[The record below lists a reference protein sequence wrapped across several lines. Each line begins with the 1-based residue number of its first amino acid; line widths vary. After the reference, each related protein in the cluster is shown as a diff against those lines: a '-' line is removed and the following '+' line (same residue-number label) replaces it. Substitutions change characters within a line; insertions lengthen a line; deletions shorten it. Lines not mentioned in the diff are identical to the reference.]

1 MVTKGCPGLF
11 NNKKTQTDKKTKSR
25 EPTLLDAI
33 CSPSPAVYSI
43 PPAQMVSI
51 PSQPSPGTG
60 DPRAC
65 LARGSPDML
74 NQQQFQQQL
83 LQLQHLLQQQH
94 HHHPPAQQGGRGLPP
109 PQQQQMLSL
118 RATNQPSLLNANPML
133 QRALL
138 MQQMQGNLRG
148 FNMTAPA
155 LQQFFPQ
162 ATRHSLLGPP
172 PVGVSLKPRLGFPN
186 LPFQRQNRTFRKDF
200 QRGPDRKR
208 ELDPGSSSQTQGDE
222 KMEIPEVV
230 PAGSEQNNSS
240 PWTEPRTPTESGLNT
255 EPAAKRLR
263 SVAEESALE
272 DATESKEA
280 RQSSAHVRAD
290 DNAKEY
296 TAEDLSKER
305 KFSEEPKAPEVLSSG
320 GSLKVTIQQSSE
332 SRAISTTALKPGHWT
347 CEVGA
352 ADPGPES
359 VLKFYCYICK
369 TNCCSQQNFQSH
381 MAGIQHQQRLGEIQH
396 MSNVCFVSLLPMVKE
411 QKVLAEKDG
420 ETQQRWCNTCQI
432 HFTGDLIKHRRT
444 PEHKLAK
451 RSLRPFCTVC
461 SRHFKTPRKFVE
473 HMKSP
478 EHKQKAKEVRLGEK
492 EVGSPEDSE
501 ELITVDAVGCFE
513 DDEEDEEEEEGG
525 TGEEEDLDVALT
537 ENEDSAA
544 KQTGLKEVS
553 LEDYEGSEKYCPD
566 TAYGLDFLVPVAGY
580 LCRLCHKFYHSD
592 SAARLAHCKSLMHFE
607 NFQRYKAARHRAVAA
622 CPEAP
627 LHSQG
632 SSSQLLDDPKQP
644 PAAAAD
650 TRKKMNDNY
659 GIGKEGAEL
668 SALQEQALRAAEGK
682 GELAASVAG
691 GKSLAGVTDDVAGI
705 MVVEEENLQEE
716 SKSTAISA
724 DWPLAEENRAVGGLL
739 GHAVSEEEEARQRE
753 GTDDCHDPEDG
764 GGLGQNEAADAG
776 QEAEPSSLAKGETG
790 SLTSA
795 GCRRSTRRKPR

>member
-1 MVTKGCPGLF
+1 MF
-11 NNKKTQTDKKTKSR
+11 
-25 EPTLLDAI
+25 
-33 CSPSPAVYSI
+33 
-43 PPAQMVSI
+43 
-51 PSQPSPGTG
+51 
-60 DPRAC
+60 
-65 LARGSPDML
+65 

-83 LQLQHLLQQQH
+83 LQLQHLLQQQ

-172 PVGVSLKPRLGFPN
+172 PVGVSLKPARMGFPS

-200 QRGPDRKR
+200 QRVPDRKR

-222 KMEIPEVV
+222 KMEIPEGMQ
-230 PAGSEQNNSS
+230 AMSEQNNCSTS
-240 PWTEPRTPTESGLNT
+240 TEPRIPRESLLNM
-255 EPAAKRLR
+255 EPAAKRLK
-263 SVAEESALE
+263 SVTEEPALE
-272 DATESKEA
+272 DATDSREA
-280 RQSSAHVRAD
+280 GETSTHVQAD
-290 DNAKEY
+290 GTGNAREY

-347 CEVGA
+347 CEVGT
-352 ADPGPES
+352 ADPSPES

-369 TNCCSQQNFQSH
+369 TNCCSQQKFQSH
-381 MAGIQHQQRLGEIQH
+381 MAGIQHQQRLREIQH

-420 ETQQRWCNTCQI
+420 DTQQRWCNTCQI

-444 PEHKLAK
+444 QEHKLAK

-478 EHKQKAKEVRLGEK
+478 EHKQKAREVRLGEK
-492 EVGSPEDSE
+492 ELGSPEDSE

-513 DDEEDEEEEEGG
+513 DDDDEEEEEEGG
-525 TGEEEDLDVALT
+525 AVEEEDLDVALT
-537 ENEDSAA
+537 ENKDSAA
-544 KQTGLKEVS
+544 K
-553 LEDYEGSEKYCPD
+553 
-566 TAYGLDFLVPVAGY
+566 
-580 LCRLCHKFYHSD
+580 
-592 SAARLAHCKSLMHFE
+592 
-607 NFQRYKAARHRAVAA
+607 QRYKAARHRATAVY
-622 CPEAP
+622 PEAP

-644 PAAAAD
+644 PATAAD
-650 TRKKMNDNY
+650 TSKRMNDDH
-659 GIGKEGAEL
+659 GIDKKGTEL
-668 SALQEQALRAAEGK
+668 PALQEQAWRSLEGT
-682 GELAASVAG
+682 GELATSVAEG
-691 GKSLAGVTDDVAGI
+691 ESPASVTDDVCGI
-705 MVVEEENLQEE
+705 MVVEEENLHEK
-716 SKSTAISA
+716 SKSPAPSA
-724 DWPLAEENRAVGGLL
+724 DCPLPGESCALGALL
-739 GHAVSEEEEARQRE
+739 GHTVSEEEASAARPRE
-753 GTDDCHDPEDG
+753 GTGDHQDPG
-764 GGLGQNEAADAG
+764 SRGGLGQNEEANTG
-776 QEAEPSSLAKGETG
+776 QEAEPSSLAKGETS
-790 SLTSA
+790 SLASA
-795 GCRRSTRRKPR
+795 GGRRSTRRKPR

>member
-1 MVTKGCPGLF
+1 MF
-11 NNKKTQTDKKTKSR
+11 
-25 EPTLLDAI
+25 
-33 CSPSPAVYSI
+33 
-43 PPAQMVSI
+43 
-51 PSQPSPGTG
+51 
-60 DPRAC
+60 
-65 LARGSPDML
+65 

-83 LQLQHLLQQQH
+83 LQLQHLLQQQQQH

-118 RATNQPSLLNANPML
+118 RATNQPSLLSANPML

-172 PVGVSLKPRLGFPN
+172 PVGVSLKPTRLGFPS

-200 QRGPDRKR
+200 QRVPDRKR
-208 ELDPGSSSQTQGDE
+208 ELDPGSSSQTQGDD
-222 KMEIPEVV
+222 KMEIPEGMQ
-230 PAGSEQNNSS
+230 AGAEQNNSS
-240 PWTEPRTPTESGLNT
+240 PSTEPRTPAESVLNT
-255 EPAAKRLR
+255 EPAAKRLK
-263 SVAEESALE
+263 SGTGESALE
-272 DATESKEA
+272 DATDSKKA
-280 RQSSAHVRAD
+280 GVSCTHVQAD
-290 DNAKEY
+290 GTDNAKEY
-296 TAEDLSKER
+296 PAEDLSRER

-332 SRAISTTALKPGHWT
+332 SRAISTTALKPGHWA
-347 CEVGA
+347 CDVGT
-352 ADPGPES
+352 ADPNPES

-396 MSNVCFVSLLPMVKE
+396 MSNVCFVSLLPMVKQ
-411 QKVLAEKDG
+411 QKVLAGKDG
-420 ETQQRWCNTCQI
+420 ETQQRWCNTCQV

-444 PEHKLAK
+444 QEHKLAK

-492 EVGSPEDSE
+492 ELGSPEDSE

-513 DDEEDEEEEEGG
+513 DDDEEEEEEEGG
-525 TGEEEDLDVALT
+525 AGEEEDHDVVLM

-607 NFQRYKAARHRAVAA
+607 NFQRYKAARHRATTAY
-622 CPEAP
+622 PEAP

-644 PAAAAD
+644 LATTAH
-650 TRKKMNDNY
+650 TSKKMNDDH
-659 GIGKEGAEL
+659 GIDKEGTEL
-668 SALQEQALRAAEGK
+668 SALQEQTSR
-682 GELAASVAG
+682 
-691 GKSLAGVTDDVAGI
+691 SL
-705 MVVEEENLQEE
+705 EEEESLQD
-716 SKSTAISA
+716 KSTATSA
-724 DWPLAEENRAVGGLL
+724 DCLFSEESHTIGEPLGR
-739 GHAVSEEEEARQRE
+739 EEEANTARQRA
-753 GTDDCHDPEDG
+753 GTDDHQDPGSG
-764 GGLGQNEAADAG
+764 GGLGQKEAADAG
-776 QEAEPSSLAKGETG
+776 QEAAAEPSSLAKGETG
-790 SLTSA
+790 GLTSA
-795 GCRRSTRRKPR
+795 GCRRSSRRKPR

>member
-1 MVTKGCPGLF
+1 MF
-11 NNKKTQTDKKTKSR
+11 
-25 EPTLLDAI
+25 
-33 CSPSPAVYSI
+33 
-43 PPAQMVSI
+43 
-51 PSQPSPGTG
+51 
-60 DPRAC
+60 
-65 LARGSPDML
+65 

-83 LQLQHLLQQQH
+83 LQLQHLLQQQQQH
-94 HHHPPAQQGGRGLPP
+94 HHHPPTQQGGRGLPP

-172 PVGVSLKPRLGFPN
+172 PVGVSLKPTRLGFPS

-200 QRGPDRKR
+200 QRIPDRKR

-222 KMEIPEVV
+222 KMEIPEGVQ
-230 PAGSEQNNSS
+230 AASEQNNSLPS
-240 PWTEPRTPTESGLNT
+240 AEPRTPTESVLNT
-255 EPAAKRLR
+255 EPAAKRLK
-263 SVAEESALE
+263 SVTKESALE
-272 DATESKEA
+272 DATDSKEA
-280 RQSSAHVRAD
+280 GESSSQAD
-290 DNAKEY
+290 GTDKAKAY
-296 TAEDLSKER
+296 TAEDLSQER

-347 CEVGA
+347 CEVGT
-352 ADPGPES
+352 ADPSPES

-444 PEHKLAK
+444 QEHKLAK

-478 EHKQKAKEVRLGEK
+478 EHKQKAREVRLGEK
-492 EVGSPEDSE
+492 ELGSPEDSE

-513 DDEEDEEEEEGG
+513 DDDDEEEEEEGG
-525 TGEEEDLDVALT
+525 AGEEEDLDVVLI

-544 KQTGLKEVS
+544 K
-553 LEDYEGSEKYCPD
+553 
-566 TAYGLDFLVPVAGY
+566 
-580 LCRLCHKFYHSD
+580 
-592 SAARLAHCKSLMHFE
+592 
-607 NFQRYKAARHRAVAA
+607 QRYKAARHRATAA
-622 CPEAP
+622 YPEAP

-632 SSSQLLDDPKQP
+632 SSSQLLDDLKQP
-644 PAAAAD
+644 PATTAD
-650 TRKKMNDNY
+650 TSKKMNDDH
-659 GIGKEGAEL
+659 GIDKEGTEL
-668 SALQEQALRAAEGK
+668 SALQEQASRSLEGKAELATSAAEGK
-682 GELAASVAG
+682 
-691 GKSLAGVTDDVAGI
+691 SLASVTDDVCGI

-716 SKSTAISA
+716 SKSTTTSA
-724 DWPLAEENRAVGGLL
+724 DRPLPEENRTAGELW
-739 GHAVSEEEEARQRE
+739 GHAVSVEEEATAARQRE
-753 GTDDCHDPEDG
+753 GTDDYEDPGNG
-764 GGLGQNEAADAG
+764 GGLGQNEAANTG
-776 QEAEPSSLAKGETG
+776 QEAAAEPSSLAKGETA
-790 SLTSA
+790 SLASA

>member
-1 MVTKGCPGLF
+1 MF
-11 NNKKTQTDKKTKSR
+11 
-25 EPTLLDAI
+25 
-33 CSPSPAVYSI
+33 
-43 PPAQMVSI
+43 
-51 PSQPSPGTG
+51 
-60 DPRAC
+60 
-65 LARGSPDML
+65 

-83 LQLQHLLQQQH
+83 LQLQHLLQQQQH
-94 HHHPPAQQGGRGLPP
+94 HHHPSAQQGGRGLPP

-172 PVGVSLKPRLGFPN
+172 PVGVSLKPTRLGFPN
-186 LPFQRQNRTFRKDF
+186 LPFQRQNRSFRKDY
-200 QRGPDRKR
+200 QRFPDRKR
-208 ELDPGSSSQTQGDE
+208 ELDPGSSSQAPGDD
-222 KMEIPEVV
+222 KMEIPEEVQ
-230 PAGSEQNNSS
+230 AGSDRNNSS
-240 PWTEPRTPTESGLNT
+240 PSAEPRTPRDSVLNT
-255 EPAAKRLR
+255 EPAAKRLKR
-263 SVAEESALE
+263 YLLNAVSWPNAKREVSRQVWAEKELCNMKISVTEESMLE
-272 DATESKEA
+272 AGRREA
-280 RQSSAHVRAD
+280 GESSAQVRSD
-290 DNAKEY
+290 GTDCVKEY

-305 KFSEEPKAPEVLSSG
+305 KFSEEPKVPEVLSSG

-332 SRAISTTALKPGHWT
+332 SRAISTTSLKPGHWT
-347 CEVGA
+347 CEVGT
-352 ADPGPES
+352 ADPSPES

-369 TNCCSQQNFQSH
+369 TDCCSQQNFQSH

-411 QKVLAEKDG
+411 RKMLAEKDG
-420 ETQQRWCNTCQI
+420 ETQQRWCNTCQL

-444 PEHKLAK
+444 QEHKLAK

-492 EVGSPEDSE
+492 DQGSPEDSE

-513 DDEEDEEEEEGG
+513 DDEEEEEEEEGA
-525 TGEEEDLDVALT
+525 GEEGDLDAVLT

-544 KQTGLKEVS
+544 KQTGLKEGT
-553 LEDYEGSEKYCPD
+553 LEDYEGNEKYCPD

-607 NFQRYKAARHRAVAA
+607 NFQRYKAARHRATAA
-622 CPEAP
+622 YPEAP

-632 SSSQLLDDPKQP
+632 SSSQVLDDQKQP
-644 PAAAAD
+644 PATAIGASKVNAD
-650 TRKKMNDNY
+650 H
-659 GIGKEGAEL
+659 GIGKEGMEL
-668 SALQEQALRAAEGK
+668 SAVQEAAPWSPEGK
-682 GELAASVAG
+682 DELATSVAED
-691 GKSLAGVTDDVAGI
+691 KILASETDDMCGVP
-705 MVVEEENLQEE
+705 VVEEENLQEE
-716 SKSTAISA
+716 NKSTTTSA
-724 DWPLAEENRAVGGLL
+724 HFLSFEESSTAGVLL
-739 GHAVSEEEEARQRE
+739 GHAGCKEEGGDGARQGR
-753 GTDDCHDPEDG
+753 GTDNCQDAGSE
-764 GGLGQNEAADAG
+764 GGLERNEAAYAG
-776 QEAEPSSLAKGETG
+776 QEEAAEPSSLTKGEAAA
-790 SLTSA
+790 LTSA

>member
-1 MVTKGCPGLF
+1 MF
-11 NNKKTQTDKKTKSR
+11 
-25 EPTLLDAI
+25 
-33 CSPSPAVYSI
+33 
-43 PPAQMVSI
+43 
-51 PSQPSPGTG
+51 
-60 DPRAC
+60 
-65 LARGSPDML
+65 

-83 LQLQHLLQQQH
+83 LQLQHLLQQQQQH

-118 RATNQPSLLNANPML
+118 RATNQPSLLSANPML

-172 PVGVSLKPRLGFPN
+172 PVGVSLKPTRLGFPS

-200 QRGPDRKR
+200 QRVPDRKR

-222 KMEIPEVV
+222 KMEIPEGMQ
-230 PAGSEQNNSS
+230 AGSEQNNSS
-240 PWTEPRTPTESGLNT
+240 PSTEPRTPAESVLNT
-255 EPAAKRLR
+255 EPAAKRLK
-263 SVAEESALE
+263 SVTGESALE
-272 DATESKEA
+272 DATDSKKA
-280 RQSSAHVRAD
+280 GVPYTHVQAD
-290 DNAKEY
+290 GTDNAKEY
-296 TAEDLSKER
+296 TAEDLSRER

-332 SRAISTTALKPGHWT
+332 SRAISTTALKPGHWA
-347 CEVGA
+347 CDVGT
-352 ADPGPES
+352 ADPNPES

-396 MSNVCFVSLLPMVKE
+396 MSNVCFVSLLPMVKQ
-411 QKVLAEKDG
+411 QKVLAGKDG
-420 ETQQRWCNTCQI
+420 ETQQRWCNTCQV

-444 PEHKLAK
+444 QEHKLAK

-492 EVGSPEDSE
+492 ELGSPEDSE

-513 DDEEDEEEEEGG
+513 DDDEEEEEEEGG
-525 TGEEEDLDVALT
+525 AGEEEDHDVVLM

-607 NFQRYKAARHRAVAA
+607 NFQRYKAARHRATTAY
-622 CPEAP
+622 PEAP

-644 PAAAAD
+644 LATTAH
-650 TRKKMNDNY
+650 TSKKMNDDH
-659 GIGKEGAEL
+659 GIDKEGTEA
-668 SALQEQALRAAEGK
+668 SALQEQASRSLEGK
-682 GELAASVAG
+682 GELATSRPE
-691 GKSLAGVTDDVAGI
+691 GKSLASVTDDVCGI
-705 MVVEEENLQEE
+705 MVVEEESLQD
-716 SKSTAISA
+716 KSTATSA
-724 DWPLAEENRAVGGLL
+724 DCLFSEESHTVGEPLGR
-739 GHAVSEEEEARQRE
+739 EEEANTARQRA
-753 GTDDCHDPEDG
+753 GTDNHQDPGSG
-764 GGLGQNEAADAG
+764 GGLGQKEAADAG
-776 QEAEPSSLAKGETG
+776 QEAAAEPSSLAKGETG
-790 SLTSA
+790 GLTSA
-795 GCRRSTRRKPR
+795 GCRRSSRRKPR

>member
-1 MVTKGCPGLF
+1 MF
-11 NNKKTQTDKKTKSR
+11 
-25 EPTLLDAI
+25 
-33 CSPSPAVYSI
+33 
-43 PPAQMVSI
+43 
-51 PSQPSPGTG
+51 
-60 DPRAC
+60 
-65 LARGSPDML
+65 

-83 LQLQHLLQQQH
+83 LQLQHLLQQQQH

-172 PVGVSLKPRLGFPN
+172 PVGVSLKPARLGFPS

-200 QRGPDRKR
+200 QRVPDRKR
-208 ELDPGSSSQTQGDE
+208 ELDPGSSSQTQADE
-222 KMEIPEVV
+222 KMEIPEGVQ
-230 PAGSEQNNSS
+230 AGSEQNNSS
-240 PWTEPRTPTESGLNT
+240 PSTEPRTPTESALNT
-255 EPAAKRLR
+255 EPAAKRLK
-263 SVAEESALE
+263 SVTEESALE
-272 DATESKEA
+272 DATDGKGAGES
-280 RQSSAHVRAD
+280 STHVQVD
-290 DNAKEY
+290 GTDNAKGY

-305 KFSEEPKAPEVLSSG
+305 KFSEELKAPEVLSSG

-332 SRAISTTALKPGHWT
+332 SRAISTTALKPGHWA
-347 CEVGA
+347 CEVGT
-352 ADPGPES
+352 ADPNPES

-411 QKVLAEKDG
+411 QKVIAEKDG
-420 ETQQRWCNTCQI
+420 ESQQRWCNTCQI

-444 PEHKLAK
+444 QEHKLAK

-492 EVGSPEDSE
+492 EFGSPEDSE

-513 DDEEDEEEEEGG
+513 DDDDEEEEEEGG
-525 TGEEEDLDVALT
+525 AGEEEDLDVVLI

-553 LEDYEGSEKYCPD
+553 LENYEGSEKYCPD

-607 NFQRYKAARHRAVAA
+607 NFQ
-622 CPEAP
+622 
-627 LHSQG
+627 G

-644 PAAAAD
+644 PATTAE
-650 TRKKMNDNY
+650 TSKKMNDDH
-659 GIGKEGAEL
+659 GIDKEGTEL
-668 SALQEQALRAAEGK
+668 SALQEQASRSLEGK
-682 GELAASVAG
+682 GELATSVEA
-691 GKSLAGVTDDVAGI
+691 KSLASVTDDVCGI
-705 MVVEEENLQEE
+705 MVVEDENLQEE
-716 SKSTAISA
+716 SKSTTTGA
-724 DWPLAEENRAVGGLL
+724 DCPLPEENRTVGELL
-739 GHAVSEEEEARQRE
+739 GHAVCKEEEADVAGHRE
-753 GTDDCHDPEDG
+753 GTDDCQDPGSE
-764 GGLGQNEAADAG
+764 GGLGQNEAANPG
-776 QEAEPSSLAKGETG
+776 QEAAAEPSSLAKGETT

-795 GCRRSTRRKPR
+795 GCRRSSRRKPR

>member
-1 MVTKGCPGLF
+1 MF
-11 NNKKTQTDKKTKSR
+11 
-25 EPTLLDAI
+25 
-33 CSPSPAVYSI
+33 
-43 PPAQMVSI
+43 
-51 PSQPSPGTG
+51 
-60 DPRAC
+60 
-65 LARGSPDML
+65 

-240 PWTEPRTPTESGLNT
+240 PWTEPRNPTESGLNT

-525 TGEEEDLDVALT
+525 TGEEEDLDVALI

-724 DWPLAEENRAVGGLL
+724 NWPLAEENRAVGGLL

-753 GTDDCHDPEDG
+753 GADDCHDPEDG

>member
-1 MVTKGCPGLF
+1 MF
-11 NNKKTQTDKKTKSR
+11 
-25 EPTLLDAI
+25 
-33 CSPSPAVYSI
+33 
-43 PPAQMVSI
+43 
-51 PSQPSPGTG
+51 
-60 DPRAC
+60 
-65 LARGSPDML
+65 

-83 LQLQHLLQQQH
+83 LQLQHLLQQQQH

-172 PVGVSLKPRLGFPN
+172 PVGVSLKPTRLGFPS

-200 QRGPDRKR
+200 QRVPDRKR
-208 ELDPGSSSQTQGDE
+208 ELDPCSSSQTQGDE
-222 KMEIPEVV
+222 KIEIPEGLQ
-230 PAGSEQNNSS
+230 AGSEQNNSS
-240 PWTEPRTPTESGLNT
+240 PSTEPRTPTESVLNT
-255 EPAAKRLR
+255 EPAAKRLK
-263 SVAEESALE
+263 SVTEESALE
-272 DATESKEA
+272 DATDSKEA
-280 RQSSAHVRAD
+280 GESSTHVQAD
-290 DNAKEY
+290 GTDNAKEY

-305 KFSEEPKAPEVLSSG
+305 KLSEEPKAPEVLSSG

-347 CEVGA
+347 CEVGT
-352 ADPGPES
+352 ADPSPES

-432 HFTGDLIKHRRT
+432 HFTGDLIRHRRT
-444 PEHKLAK
+444 QEHKLAK

-492 EVGSPEDSE
+492 ELGSPEDSE

-513 DDEEDEEEEEGG
+513 DDDEEEEEEEVG
-525 TGEEEDLDVALT
+525 TGEEEDLDVVLM
-537 ENEDSAA
+537 ESEDSAA

-607 NFQRYKAARHRAVAA
+607 NFQ
-622 CPEAP
+622 
-627 LHSQG
+627 G
-632 SSSQLLDDPKQP
+632 SSSQLLDDVKQP
-644 PAAAAD
+644 PAPTAD
-650 TRKKMNDNY
+650 TSKMNDDH
-659 GIGKEGAEL
+659 GIGKEGTEL
-668 SALQEQALRAAEGK
+668 PALQEQASRSLEGK
-682 GELAASVAG
+682 GKLAVSVAE
-691 GKSLAGVTDDVAGI
+691 GKSLASVTDDVCGI

-716 SKSTAISA
+716 SKFTTTSA
-724 DWPLAEENRAVGGLL
+724 DCPLPEESSTVGELL
-739 GHAVSEEEEARQRE
+739 GHAVSKEEANAVRQRE
-753 GTDDCHDPEDG
+753 GTDDCQDPGNG
-764 GGLGQNEAADAG
+764 GGLGQNEAANTG
-776 QEAEPSSLAKGETG
+776 QEAAAEPSSLAKGETA
-790 SLTSA
+790 SLNSA

>member
-1 MVTKGCPGLF
+1 MNAF
-11 NNKKTQTDKKTKSR
+11 FS
-25 EPTLLDAI
+25 
-33 CSPSPAVYSI
+33 
-43 PPAQMVSI
+43 
-51 PSQPSPGTG
+51 
-60 DPRAC
+60 
-65 LARGSPDML
+65 
-74 NQQQFQQQL
+74 
-83 LQLQHLLQQQH
+83 
-94 HHHPPAQQGGRGLPP
+94 RGLPP

-172 PVGVSLKPRLGFPN
+172 PVGVSLKPTRLGFPS

-200 QRGPDRKR
+200 QRVPDRKR

-222 KMEIPEVV
+222 KMDIPEGVQ
-230 PAGSEQNNSS
+230 AGSEQNNSS
-240 PWTEPRTPTESGLNT
+240 PSTEPRIPTESVLNT
-255 EPAAKRLR
+255 EPAAKRLK
-263 SVAEESALE
+263 SVTEESALE
-272 DATESKEA
+272 DATERKEA
-280 RQSSAHVRAD
+280 GESSTRVQAD
-290 DNAKEY
+290 GTDNAKEY
-296 TAEDLSKER
+296 TAGDLSKER

-347 CEVGA
+347 CEVGT
-352 ADPGPES
+352 ADPNPES

-420 ETQQRWCNTCQI
+420 DTQQRWCNTCQI

-444 PEHKLAK
+444 QEHKLAK

-492 EVGSPEDSE
+492 ELGSPEDSE

-513 DDEEDEEEEEGG
+513 DDDEEEEEEGAA
-525 TGEEEDLDVALT
+525 GEEEDLDVVLI

-607 NFQRYKAARHRAVAA
+607 NFQRYKAARHRTTAA
-622 CPEAP
+622 YPEAP

-632 SSSQLLDDPKQP
+632 SSSQLLDDLKQP
-644 PAAAAD
+644 PATIAD
-650 TRKKMNDNY
+650 TSKKMNDDH
-659 GIGKEGAEL
+659 GIDKEGTEL
-668 SALQEQALRAAEGK
+668 SVLQEQALRAAEGK
-682 GELAASVAG
+682 GELAAPAAEGRNPASE
-691 GKSLAGVTDDVAGI
+691 TDDACGI
-705 MVVEEENLQEE
+705 MVVEDDLQEE
-716 SKSTAISA
+716 SKSTTTSA
-724 DWPLAEENRAVGGLL
+724 ECLLPEENRTIGELL
-739 GHAVSEEEEARQRE
+739 GHAVCEEEEEEADTARQRE
-753 GTDDCHDPEDG
+753 GADDHQDPGSG
-764 GGLGQNEAADAG
+764 GGLGHEAANTG
-776 QEAEPSSLAKGETG
+776 QEAAVEPSSLGKGETA

-795 GCRRSTRRKPR
+795 GCRRSSRRKPR

>member
-1 MVTKGCPGLF
+1 MF
-11 NNKKTQTDKKTKSR
+11 
-25 EPTLLDAI
+25 
-33 CSPSPAVYSI
+33 
-43 PPAQMVSI
+43 
-51 PSQPSPGTG
+51 
-60 DPRAC
+60 
-65 LARGSPDML
+65 

-83 LQLQHLLQQQH
+83 LQLQHLLQQQQQ

-172 PVGVSLKPRLGFPN
+172 PVGVSLKPTRLGFPS

-200 QRGPDRKR
+200 QRVPDRKR

-222 KMEIPEVV
+222 KMEIPEGVQ
-230 PAGSEQNNSS
+230 AGSEQNNSS
-240 PWTEPRTPTESGLNT
+240 PSTEPRTPIESALNT
-255 EPAAKRLR
+255 EPAAKRLK
-263 SVAEESALE
+263 SVTEESALE
-272 DATESKEA
+272 DAMDSKEA
-280 RQSSAHVRAD
+280 GESSTHVRAD
-290 DNAKEY
+290 GTDNAKEY
-296 TAEDLSKER
+296 TTEDLSKER

-347 CEVGA
+347 CEVGT
-352 ADPGPES
+352 ADPNPES

-420 ETQQRWCNTCQI
+420 ESQQRWCNTCQI

-444 PEHKLAK
+444 QEHKLAK

-492 EVGSPEDSE
+492 ELGSPEDSE

-513 DDEEDEEEEEGG
+513 DDDDEEEEEEGG
-525 TGEEEDLDVALT
+525 AGEEEDLDVVLV

-607 NFQRYKAARHRAVAA
+607 NFQRYKAARHRATAA
-622 CPEAP
+622 YPEAP

-644 PAAAAD
+644 PATTAE
-650 TRKKMNDNY
+650 TSKKVNDDY
-659 GIGKEGAEL
+659 GIDKEGTEL
-668 SALQEQALRAAEGK
+668 SALQQEASRSLEGK
-682 GELAASVAG
+682 GELATSVAEG
-691 GKSLAGVTDDVAGI
+691 RSLASVTDDVCGI
-705 MVVEEENLQEE
+705 VVVEEENLQEE
-716 SKSTAISA
+716 SKSTTTGGGC
-724 DWPLAEENRAVGGLL
+724 PLPEENRTIGELL
-739 GHAVSEEEEARQRE
+739 GHAVCEEEEADAARQRE
-753 GTDDCHDPEDG
+753 GTDDCQDPGSG
-764 GGLGQNEAADAG
+764 GGLAQNEAANTG
-776 QEAEPSSLAKGETG
+776 QEAAAEFSSLAKGETA

>member
-1 MVTKGCPGLF
+1 MF
-11 NNKKTQTDKKTKSR
+11 
-25 EPTLLDAI
+25 
-33 CSPSPAVYSI
+33 
-43 PPAQMVSI
+43 
-51 PSQPSPGTG
+51 
-60 DPRAC
+60 
-65 LARGSPDML
+65 

-83 LQLQHLLQQQH
+83 LQLQHLLQQQQQQQQ

-186 LPFQRQNRTFRKDF
+186 LPFQRQNRNFRKDF
-200 QRGPDRKR
+200 QRVPDRKR
-208 ELDPGSSSQTQGDE
+208 ELDPGSSSQSQGDE
-222 KMEIPEVV
+222 KMEIPEGVQ
-230 PAGSEQNNSS
+230 AGSERNNFSLS
-240 PWTEPRTPTESGLNT
+240 TEPRTPIESVLNT
-255 EPAAKRLR
+255 EPAAKRLK
-263 SVAEESALE
+263 SVTEESALE
-272 DATESKEA
+272 DATDSREA
-280 RQSSAHVRAD
+280 GESSARVQAD
-290 DNAKEY
+290 GTDSAKEY
-296 TAEDLSKER
+296 TGENLSKER

-347 CEVGA
+347 CEVGT
-352 ADPGPES
+352 ADPNPES

-411 QKVLAEKDG
+411 QKALAEKDG

-444 PEHKLAK
+444 QEHKLAK

-473 HMKSP
+473 HMKSA

-492 EVGSPEDSE
+492 ELGSPEDSE

-513 DDEEDEEEEEGG
+513 DDDDEEEEEGAA
-525 TGEEEDLDVALT
+525 GEEEDLDVVLI

-607 NFQRYKAARHRAVAA
+607 NFQ
-622 CPEAP
+622 
-627 LHSQG
+627 G

-644 PAAAAD
+644 PAPAAD
-650 TRKKMNDNY
+650 TSKKMNDDR
-659 GIGKEGAEL
+659 GIDKGGTEL
-668 SALQEQALRAAEGK
+668 SALQEQAPR
-682 GELAASVAG
+682 
-691 GKSLAGVTDDVAGI
+691 SLED
-705 MVVEEENLQEE
+705 EENLQEE
-716 SKSTAISA
+716 RKSTTTSA
-724 DWPLAEENRAVGGLL
+724 DWLLPEENRAAGQLWG
-739 GHAVSEEEEARQRE
+739 STMCEEEEANAARQRE
-753 GTDDCHDPEDG
+753 GTDNCQDLG
-764 GGLGQNEAADAG
+764 SGWGLAQNEA
-776 QEAEPSSLAKGETG
+776 EAEPSSLAKGETAG
-790 SLTSA
+790 LTSA
-795 GCRRSTRRKPR
+795 GCRRSSRRKPR

>member
-1 MVTKGCPGLF
+1 MF
-11 NNKKTQTDKKTKSR
+11 
-25 EPTLLDAI
+25 
-33 CSPSPAVYSI
+33 
-43 PPAQMVSI
+43 
-51 PSQPSPGTG
+51 
-60 DPRAC
+60 
-65 LARGSPDML
+65 

-83 LQLQHLLQQQH
+83 LQLQHLLQQQQQQHH

-172 PVGVSLKPRLGFPN
+172 PVGVSLKPTRLGFPS

-200 QRGPDRKR
+200 QRVPDRKR

-222 KMEIPEVV
+222 KMEIPEGVQ
-230 PAGSEQNNSS
+230 AGSEQNNSS
-240 PWTEPRTPTESGLNT
+240 PSTEPRTPTESVLNI
-255 EPAAKRLR
+255 EPAAKRLK
-263 SVAEESALE
+263 SVTEESALE
-272 DATESKEA
+272 DATDSKEVGE
-280 RQSSAHVRAD
+280 SSTCVQAD
-290 DNAKEY
+290 GPDNAKEY
-296 TAEDLSKER
+296 TAEDVSKER

-347 CEVGA
+347 CEVGT
-352 ADPGPES
+352 ADPNPES

-444 PEHKLAK
+444 QEHKLAK

-492 EVGSPEDSE
+492 ELGSPEDSE

-513 DDEEDEEEEEGG
+513 DDDDEEEEEEGG
-525 TGEEEDLDVALT
+525 AGEEEDLDVVLI

-607 NFQRYKAARHRAVAA
+607 NFQ
-622 CPEAP
+622 
-627 LHSQG
+627 G

-644 PAAAAD
+644 PATTAD
-650 TRKKMNDNY
+650 TSKKVNDDH
-659 GIGKEGAEL
+659 GIDKEGTEL
-668 SALQEQALRAAEGK
+668 SALQEQALTPPEGK
-682 GELAASVAG
+682 GELATSVAE
-691 GKSLAGVTDDVAGI
+691 GKSLASVTDDVCGI
-705 MVVEEENLQEE
+705 MVAEEENLQEE
-716 SKSTAISA
+716 SKSATTSA
-724 DWPLAEENRAVGGLL
+724 DCPLPEENRTVGELL
-739 GHAVSEEEEARQRE
+739 GHTVCKEEEANAARQKE
-753 GTDDCHDPEDG
+753 GTNDCQDPGSG
-764 GGLGQNEAADAG
+764 GGLGQNEAANTG
-776 QEAEPSSLAKGETG
+776 QEAAAEPSSLAKGETA

-795 GCRRSTRRKPR
+795 GCRRSMRRKPR

>member
-1 MVTKGCPGLF
+1 MF
-11 NNKKTQTDKKTKSR
+11 
-25 EPTLLDAI
+25 
-33 CSPSPAVYSI
+33 
-43 PPAQMVSI
+43 
-51 PSQPSPGTG
+51 
-60 DPRAC
+60 
-65 LARGSPDML
+65 

-83 LQLQHLLQQQH
+83 LQLQHLLQQQQH
-94 HHHPPAQQGGRGLPP
+94 HHHPPAQQGGRGLPPPPPPP

-172 PVGVSLKPRLGFPN
+172 PVGVSLKPTRLGFPN
-186 LPFQRQNRTFRKDF
+186 LPFQRQNRMFRKDF
-200 QRGPDRKR
+200 QRVPDRKR
-208 ELDPGSSSQTQGDE
+208 ELDAGSSSHMHGDE
-222 KMEIPEVV
+222 KIEFRGELR
-230 PAGSEQNNSS
+230 AGSEQNNSLS
-240 PWTEPRTPTESGLNT
+240 TEPRTPAEAVLNT
-255 EPAAKRLR
+255 EPAAKRLK
-263 SVAEESALE
+263 SVTEESALE
-272 DATESKEA
+272 NAAGSKEEL
-280 RQSSAHVRAD
+280 STHVQAD
-290 DNAKEY
+290 GTNNVKQYA
-296 TAEDLSKER
+296 AESLSKER

-332 SRAISTTALKPGHWT
+332 SRAISTTALKPGQWT
-347 CEVGA
+347 CEMGT
-352 ADPGPES
+352 ADASPES
-359 VLKFYCYICK
+359 ALKFYCYICK
-369 TNCCSQQNFQSH
+369 TNCCNQQNFQAH

-411 QKVLAEKDG
+411 QKLLAEKDG

-444 PEHKLAK
+444 QEHKLAK

-492 EVGSPEDSE
+492 ELGSPEDSE

-513 DDEEDEEEEEGG
+513 DDEEEEEEEEEEEG
-525 TGEEEDLDVALT
+525 TGEGEDLDVVLV

-553 LEDYEGSEKYCPD
+553 LEDYKGSEKYCPD

-607 NFQRYKAARHRAVAA
+607 NFQRYKVARHRATAA
-622 CPEAP
+622 YPEAP

-632 SSSQLLDDPKQP
+632 SGSQLLDDQKQP
-644 PAAAAD
+644 PATTED
-650 TRKKMNDNY
+650 SSKKTNANH
-659 GIGKEGAEL
+659 GIDKEGTEL
-668 SALQEQALRAAEGK
+668 SALQEQALR
-682 GELAASVAG
+682 SP
-691 GKSLAGVTDDVAGI
+691 
-705 MVVEEENLQEE
+705 EEESLQE
-716 SKSTAISA
+716 SKSTATCPLPEESSA
-724 DWPLAEENRAVGGLL
+724 AGELL
-739 GHAVSEEEEARQRE
+739 GHAVYEEEEANAARQGE
-753 GTDDCHDPEDG
+753 GTDYCQDPGSG
-764 GGLGQNEAADAG
+764 GGLGQKEASNVGQEAA
-776 QEAEPSSLAKGETG
+776 AEPSSLAKGEAA

-795 GCRRSTRRKPR
+795 GCRRSSRRKPR

>member
-1 MVTKGCPGLF
+1 MF
-11 NNKKTQTDKKTKSR
+11 
-25 EPTLLDAI
+25 
-33 CSPSPAVYSI
+33 
-43 PPAQMVSI
+43 
-51 PSQPSPGTG
+51 
-60 DPRAC
+60 
-65 LARGSPDML
+65 

-83 LQLQHLLQQQH
+83 LQLQHLLQQQQ

-172 PVGVSLKPRLGFPN
+172 PVGVSLKPTRLGFPS

-200 QRGPDRKR
+200 QRVPDRKR

-222 KMEIPEVV
+222 KMEIPEGMQ
-230 PAGSEQNNSS
+230 AGSEQNNSS
-240 PWTEPRTPTESGLNT
+240 PSTEPRTPTESVLNT
-255 EPAAKRLR
+255 EPAAKRLK
-263 SVAEESALE
+263 SVTEESPLE
-272 DATESKEA
+272 DATDSKKA
-280 RQSSAHVRAD
+280 GISSAHVQAD
-290 DNAKEY
+290 GADSAKEY
-296 TAEDLSKER
+296 TAEELSRER

-332 SRAISTTALKPGHWT
+332 SRAISTTALKPGHWA
-347 CEVGA
+347 CEVGT
-352 ADPGPES
+352 ADPNPES

-396 MSNVCFVSLLPMVKE
+396 MSNVCFVSLLPMVKQ

-420 ETQQRWCNTCQI
+420 ESQQRWCNTCQV

-444 PEHKLAK
+444 QEHKLAK

-492 EVGSPEDSE
+492 ELGSPEDSE

-513 DDEEDEEEEEGG
+513 DDDEEEEEEEGG
-525 TGEEEDLDVALT
+525 AGEEEDPDVVLM

-607 NFQRYKAARHRAVAA
+607 NFQRYKAARHRATTAY
-622 CPEAP
+622 PEAP

-644 PAAAAD
+644 LATTAH
-650 TRKKMNDNY
+650 TSKKMNDDR
-659 GIGKEGAEL
+659 GIDKEGTEL
-668 SALQEQALRAAEGK
+668 SALQEQTPR
-682 GELAASVAG
+682 
-691 GKSLAGVTDDVAGI
+691 SLE
-705 MVVEEENLQEE
+705 EEENLQEE
-716 SKSTAISA
+716 SKSTATSA
-724 DWPLAEENRAVGGLL
+724 ACVFPEESRATGELL
-739 GHAVSEEEEARQRE
+739 GHEEEANAARQRE
-753 GTDDCHDPEDG
+753 GTDDHQDPGSG

-776 QEAEPSSLAKGETG
+776 QEAEPSSLGKGETAG
-790 SLTSA
+790 LTS
-795 GCRRSTRRKPR
+795 GCRRSSRRKPR

>member
-1 MVTKGCPGLF
+1 MVPVPSRGAGTSLRGPAWDAGRGYPSGGSGARGPAGGHCPR
-11 NNKKTQTDKKTKSR
+11 R
-25 EPTLLDAI
+25 EDGGGWRG
-33 CSPSPAVYSI
+33 AVTAAR
-43 PPAQMVSI
+43 P
-51 PSQPSPGTG
+51 
-60 DPRAC
+60 
-65 LARGSPDML
+65 ARGSPDMF

-83 LQLQHLLQQQH
+83 LQLQHLLQQQQH
-94 HHHPPAQQGGRGLPP
+94 HHHPAAQQGGRGLPP

-172 PVGVSLKPRLGFPN
+172 PVGVSLKPTRLGFPG

-200 QRGPDRKR
+200 QRVPDRKR
-208 ELDPGSSSQTQGDE
+208 ELDPGSSSQAQGDE
-222 KMEIPEVV
+222 KVDIPEGMQ
-230 PAGSEQNNSS
+230 AGSEQNNSLPS
-240 PWTEPRTPTESGLNT
+240 TEPRTPTESVLNT
-255 EPAAKRLR
+255 EPAAKRLK
-263 SVAEESALE
+263 SATEEAALE
-272 DATESKEA
+272 DATGSKEA
-280 RQSSAHVRAD
+280 GESSAHVQAD
-290 DNAKEY
+290 GTSNAKEY

-305 KFSEEPKAPEVLSSG
+305 KFSEEPKAPEQVLSSG

-347 CEVGA
+347 CEVGT
-352 ADPGPES
+352 ADPNPES

-411 QKVLAEKDG
+411 QKVPAEKDG

-444 PEHKLAK
+444 QEHKLAK
-451 RSLRPFCTVC
+451 RALRPFCTVC

-492 EVGSPEDSE
+492 ELGSPEDSE

-513 DDEEDEEEEEGG
+513 DDDDEEEEEEGG
-525 TGEEEDLDVALT
+525 AGEEEDLDVVLT
-537 ENEDSAA
+537 ENEDSAT

-607 NFQRYKAARHRAVAA
+607 NFQRYKAARHHATAA
-622 CPEAP
+622 YPEAP

-644 PAAAAD
+644 PATAAD
-650 TRKKMNDNY
+650 TSKMNDDR
-659 GIGKEGAEL
+659 GIDKEGTEL
-668 SALQEQALRAAEGK
+668 SALQKQALRSPEGRGELAPSAAEGK
-682 GELAASVAG
+682 
-691 GKSLAGVTDDVAGI
+691 SLGSMTDDVCGI
-705 MVVEEENLQEE
+705 AVVEEENLQEE
-716 SKSTAISA
+716 SKSTAASA
-724 DWPLAEENRAVGGLL
+724 DCPLPEENRTAKELL
-739 GHAVSEEEEARQRE
+739 GHAVCKEEADAAEQSE
-753 GTDDCHDPEDG
+753 DTEDCQDLGSG
-764 GGLGQNEAADAG
+764 GGSGQNEAANAG
-776 QEAEPSSLAKGETG
+776 QEAAAEPSSLAKGETA
-790 SLTSA
+790 SLASA

>member
-1 MVTKGCPGLF
+1 MF
-11 NNKKTQTDKKTKSR
+11 
-25 EPTLLDAI
+25 
-33 CSPSPAVYSI
+33 
-43 PPAQMVSI
+43 
-51 PSQPSPGTG
+51 
-60 DPRAC
+60 
-65 LARGSPDML
+65 

-83 LQLQHLLQQQH
+83 LQLQHLLQQQQQQ

-186 LPFQRQNRTFRKDF
+186 LPFQRQNRNFRKDF
-200 QRGPDRKR
+200 QRVPDRKR
-208 ELDPGSSSQTQGDE
+208 ELDPGSSSQSQGDE
-222 KMEIPEVV
+222 KMEIPEGVQ
-230 PAGSEQNNSS
+230 AGSERNNFSLS
-240 PWTEPRTPTESGLNT
+240 TEPRTPIESVLNT
-255 EPAAKRLR
+255 EPAAKRLK
-263 SVAEESALE
+263 SVTEESALE
-272 DATESKEA
+272 DATDSREA
-280 RQSSAHVRAD
+280 GESSARVQAD
-290 DNAKEY
+290 GTDSAKEC
-296 TAEDLSKER
+296 TGENLSKER

-347 CEVGA
+347 CEVGT
-352 ADPGPES
+352 ADPNPES

-411 QKVLAEKDG
+411 QKALAEKDG

-432 HFTGDLIKHRRT
+432 HFTGDLIRHRRT
-444 PEHKLAK
+444 QEHKLAK

-473 HMKSP
+473 HMKSA

-492 EVGSPEDSE
+492 ELGSPEDSE

-513 DDEEDEEEEEGG
+513 DDDDEEEEEGAA
-525 TGEEEDLDVALT
+525 GEEEDLDVVLI

-607 NFQRYKAARHRAVAA
+607 NFQ
-622 CPEAP
+622 
-627 LHSQG
+627 G

-644 PAAAAD
+644 PAPAAD
-650 TRKKMNDNY
+650 TSKKMNDDR
-659 GIGKEGAEL
+659 GIDKGGTEL
-668 SALQEQALRAAEGK
+668 SALQEQAPR
-682 GELAASVAG
+682 
-691 GKSLAGVTDDVAGI
+691 SLED
-705 MVVEEENLQEE
+705 EENLQEE
-716 SKSTAISA
+716 RKSTTTSA
-724 DWPLAEENRAVGGLL
+724 DWLLPEENRAAGQLWGSTVC
-739 GHAVSEEEEARQRE
+739 EEEEASAARQRE
-753 GTDDCHDPEDG
+753 GTDDCQDLG
-764 GGLGQNEAADAG
+764 SGWGLAQNEA
-776 QEAEPSSLAKGETG
+776 EAEPSSLAKGETA

-795 GCRRSTRRKPR
+795 GCRRSSRRKPR

>member
-1 MVTKGCPGLF
+1 MF
-11 NNKKTQTDKKTKSR
+11 
-25 EPTLLDAI
+25 
-33 CSPSPAVYSI
+33 
-43 PPAQMVSI
+43 
-51 PSQPSPGTG
+51 
-60 DPRAC
+60 
-65 LARGSPDML
+65 

-83 LQLQHLLQQQH
+83 LQLQHLLQQQQHHHH
-94 HHHPPAQQGGRGLPP
+94 HHHPPAQQGGRGLPPPP

-172 PVGVSLKPRLGFPN
+172 PVGVSLKPTRLGFPS
-186 LPFQRQNRTFRKDF
+186 LPFQRQNRMFRKDF
-200 QRGPDRKR
+200 QRVPDRKR
-208 ELDPGSSSQTQGDE
+208 ELDAGSSSQTQGDE
-222 KMEIPEVV
+222 KMEIPEEVQ
-230 PAGSEQNNSS
+230 AGSEQNNSS
-240 PWTEPRTPTESGLNT
+240 PSTEPRTPTESVLNT
-255 EPAAKRLR
+255 EPAAKRLK
-263 SVAEESALE
+263 SVTEESALE
-272 DATESKEA
+272 VAAGIKEESSTHG
-280 RQSSAHVRAD
+280 QAD
-290 DNAKEY
+290 GTDNVKEY
-296 TAEDLSKER
+296 AAEDLSKER

-347 CEVGA
+347 CEVGT
-352 ADPGPES
+352 ADPSPES

-411 QKVLAEKDG
+411 QKLLAEKDG

-444 PEHKLAK
+444 QEHKLAK

-478 EHKQKAKEVRLGEK
+478 EHKQKAKEVRMGEK
-492 EVGSPEDSE
+492 ELGSPEDSE

-513 DDEEDEEEEEGG
+513 DDEEEEEEEGI
-525 TGEEEDLDVALT
+525 GEDEDDLDVVLV

-607 NFQRYKAARHRAVAA
+607 NFQRYKAARHRATAA
-622 CPEAP
+622 YPEAP

-632 SSSQLLDDPKQP
+632 SSSQLLDDQKQP
-644 PAAAAD
+644 PATTVDTSKKTNAD
-650 TRKKMNDNY
+650 H
-659 GIGKEGAEL
+659 GIDKEGTEL
-668 SALQEQALRAAEGK
+668 SALQEQTSRSPEGE
-682 GELAASVAG
+682 GELATSVAE
-691 GKSLAGVTDDVAGI
+691 GKSLASMTDDMCGI
-705 MVVEEENLQEE
+705 AVVEEENLQEE
-716 SKSTAISA
+716 SKSATTSA
-724 DWPLAEENRAVGGLL
+724 DFPLPEENSAAGELL
-739 GHAVSEEEEARQRE
+739 GHAAYEEEETNAAGQRE
-753 GTDDCHDPEDG
+753 GTDNCQDPGSE
-764 GGLGQNEAADAG
+764 GGLGQKEATNAG
-776 QEAEPSSLAKGETG
+776 QEAAAEPSSLAKGETA

-795 GCRRSTRRKPR
+795 GCRRSSRRKPR

>member
-1 MVTKGCPGLF
+1 MF
-11 NNKKTQTDKKTKSR
+11 
-25 EPTLLDAI
+25 
-33 CSPSPAVYSI
+33 
-43 PPAQMVSI
+43 
-51 PSQPSPGTG
+51 
-60 DPRAC
+60 
-65 LARGSPDML
+65 

-148 FNMTAPA
+148 YNMTAPA

-230 PAGSEQNNSS
+230 RAGSEQNNSS
-240 PWTEPRTPTESGLNT
+240 PWTVREHAQGGMVCFAKEISFCVPAEPRTPTESGLNT

-525 TGEEEDLDVALT
+525 TGEEEDLDVALI

-682 GELAASVAG
+682 GELATSVAG

-753 GTDDCHDPEDG
+753 GADDCHDPEDG
-764 GGLGQNEAADAG
+764 GGLGQNEAANAG